1 MTLAATTKADPKAVA
16 VARAVYDAVR
26 PEKVILFGSRARG
39 DYRADS
45 DIDLLVISDD
55 DLTREGYMNAR
66 KVVMEAATRIYGD
79 YFDANLVWMP
89 MEKYMECRKGI
100 NHVAAQA
107 ARDGVDMN
115 GEKEEYQR
123 APETSFDWPDVR
135 QRVINA
141 NRELIAV
148 DVMIA
153 GGGPQESISFHAQ
166 QALENILKGWIS
178 AFGAEY
184 GNIHNLGK
192 LIGII
197 RGDSQEYDTPAGEEP
212 AWLTEYAVEYRY
224 EGAQLVMD
232 DPIELYH
239 VIDCVVSAVEERIKA
254 LTGGEELPRYTPP
267 TQRSAVVIP
276 SMTAQISVE
285 LFSADSSNIH

>member
-1 MTLAATTKADPKAVA
+1 MTLAATTKADPRAVA

-115 GEKEEYQR
+115 GEKEEYKPD
-123 APETSFDWPDVR
+123 PESPFDWPDVR

-141 NRELIAV
+141 NRELITLDAL
-148 DVMIA
+148 IA
-153 GGGPQESISFHAQ
+153 ATAPQEAIGFHAQ
-166 QALENILKGWIS
+166 QTLENILKGWIS

-184 GNIHNLGK
+184 GNTHDLGN

-197 RGDSQEYDTPAGEEP
+197 RSDSQEYDTPAGEEL

-224 EGAQLVMD
+224 EGAILALY
-232 DPIELYH
+232 DPVELFH
-239 VIDCVVSAVEERIKA
+239 VIDRLVSAIEERIKA
-254 LTGGEELPRYTPP
+254 LTGVEELPRYIPP
-267 TQRSAVVIP
+267 TRRRDGES
-276 SMTAQISVE
+276 E
-285 LFSADSSNIH
+285 DSGSE